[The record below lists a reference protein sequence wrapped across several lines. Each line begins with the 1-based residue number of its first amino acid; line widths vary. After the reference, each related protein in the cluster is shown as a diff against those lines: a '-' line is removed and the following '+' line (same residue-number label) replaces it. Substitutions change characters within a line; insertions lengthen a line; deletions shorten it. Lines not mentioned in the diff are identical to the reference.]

1 MASNEELEI
10 NIDPV
15 DINLLALNIINT
27 DKVINKLRR
36 EIDKN
41 LELNGKLEKLKELYQ
56 STRKDNLELKS
67 VSYDL
72 NIKYATLN
80 EEYLSL
86 EKKYKECE
94 NIFMLKILNK
104 DVENIEV
111 TDNFI
116 DLCKHYVE
124 QGILLDENCL
134 LDEKSTAKWHEINK
148 ILELRGSKLSKL
160 PEIRKPRRI
169 VKTCDK
175 FTNTETIL
183 VDKACMTTA
192 SSITRATSTSCFIT
206 HKSVAT
212 NCPIATSITKT
223 VKDILKATTNRIPE
237 LITRIEPI
245 EAGTV
250 DFSAQTI
257 LNTTNKEYGT
267 IGVNTDMMNIR
278 KKIGYI
284 KKFNKSDIFG
294 ENLLPYI
301 KKEEEDSQNELNCN
315 SSYTFETSAD
325 ANPQL
330 AYLWKLFG
338 DTMFALIMKN
348 KITTPNSP
356 EFSLVNNFEDFF
368 NSNNIIGGI
377 KALQNL
383 IAKIEEE
390 PSLPTPISDINFERY
405 FKDFNKNSIEHEEIK
420 QDGNIIIIYFSFFQR
435 IKNIFNFLD
444 VQNHDVPIE
453 YPVKESFDI
462 FNNDLCKL
470 FKMNYMQKNNCNF
483 NNQCY
488 FSIRRKPN

>member
-10 NIDPV
+10 NINPV

-56 STRKDNLELKS
+56 STRKDNLELKT

-72 NIKYATLN
+72 NVKYETLN

-94 NIFMLKILNK
+94 NIFMLKIFNK
-104 DVENIEV
+104 EVENIEV
-111 TDNFI
+111 NDNFI

-124 QGILLDENCL
+124 QGILLDENSL
-134 LDEKSTAKWHEINK
+134 LDEQSTEKWHEINK
-148 ILELRGSKLSKL
+148 ILELKGFKLAKL

-212 NCPIATSITKT
+212 NCPIATSMTKT
-223 VKDILKATTNRIPE
+223 VKDILKATTTRVPE
-237 LITRIEPI
+237 LITNIEPI
-245 EAGTV
+245 EAGTM
-250 DFSAQTI
+250 DFGAQTI
-257 LNTTNKEYGT
+257 LNSTNREYET

-284 KKFNKSDIFG
+284 KKFNKSDVFE

-301 KKEEEDSQNELNCN
+301 KKEEEDSQNELISN
-315 SSYTFETSAD
+315 SLYPFETSGSD

-348 KITTPNSP
+348 KITTPNSSGV
-356 EFSLVNNFEDFF
+356 SLVNNFDDFF
-368 NSNNIIGGI
+368 NSNNIIGGV

-390 PSLPTPISDINFERY
+390 PSLPTPISNINFERY
-405 FKDFNKNSIEHEEIK
+405 FKDFSKNKIEQEEFM
-420 QDGNIIIIYFSFFQR
+420 QDGNIIFIYFSFSQR
-435 IKNIFNFLD
+435 IEKI
-444 VQNHDVPIE
+444 
-453 YPVKESFDI
+453 
-462 FNNDLCKL
+462 L
-470 FKMNYMQKNNCNF
+470 FF
-483 NNQCY
+483 
-488 FSIRRKPN
+488 